1 MNSKHS
7 RIRTHDFWKHVTC
20 SDNSDH
26 SDHSDAATTKL
37 ARLVMES
44 IELNGPF
51 ASNVLVYQEGTVYW
65 LVVWNIFSH
74 NIWDNSSHF
83 PLTNIFFKMV
93 KNTNQVYDAH
103 LNEDQI
109 YLTKSIRKPFG
120 KVGVSSYR
128 RSGTWRRQCTLAR
141 NKGLSFSGPRGPIL
155 WN

>member
-7 RIRTHDFWKHVTC
+7 RIRTHDFWNHVTF
-20 SDNSDH
+20 SDKSDH
-26 SDHSDAATTKL
+26 SDHSVAATTKL

-51 ASNVLVYQEGTVYW
+51 ASCNVLIYQEAT
-65 LVVWNIFSH
+65 
-74 NIWDNSSHF
+74 
-83 PLTNIFFKMV
+83 
-93 KNTNQVYDAH
+93 VYDAH